1 VLVVFPCVFLEKLSI
16 RTFGFVLPLLEVYI
30 SEVGL
35 GGRGLSGEEWRVADT
50 ELLDLDLSL
59 GKFREVSG
67 VSVIEV
73 VESVLIEGEG
83 FPDLPKRP
91 VRDFRK
97 LGNFIL
103 DEKRV
108 CAEGDS
114 V

>member
-1 VLVVFPCVFLEKLSI
+1 LSV

-35 GGRGLSGEEWRVADT
+35 GGRGLSGEERRVADT
-50 ELLDLDLSL
+50 VLLEPDLSL
-59 GKFREVSG
+59 GKPREVPR

-83 FPDLPKRP
+83 SLDLPKKP
-91 VRDFRK
+91 MRDFRK
-97 LGNFIL
+97 LGSFIL
-103 DEKRV
+103 DERRV

>member
-1 VLVVFPCVFLEKLSI
+1 MNVH
-16 RTFGFVLPLLEVYI
+16 TFGSVLLLLEVYI

-35 GGRGLSGEEWRVADT
+35 EGRGLSGEERRVADT

-59 GKFREVSG
+59 GKFKEVSG

-83 FPDLPKRP
+83 PPDLPKKP
-91 VRDFRK
+91 LRDFRK
-97 LGNFIL
+97 LGSFIL
-103 DEKRV
+103 DERRV